1 MDDRIKEI
9 NRQYKRIG
17 LFKSEYLDKLEASL

>member
-1 MDDRIKEI
+1 MKYRVREI